1 MEVAFK
7 HRWTGG
13 REEISTRATCPEC
26 GRHHYVKSFS
36 ARATCP
42 YCKEHPLPLPGR
54 GASPND
60 TRYKRW
66 ALVEDKSPEDCRF
79 SKGARFTDF
88 DVDWMEKLGTIAPGS
103 KFRHVTSKKVR
114 VIKEVT

>member
-36 ARATCP
+36 ARETCP
-42 YCKEHPLPLPGR
+42 YCKEHPLPVRNYEKPNLPWVLVKDT
-54 GASPND
+54 SP
-60 TRYKRW
+60 
-66 ALVEDKSPEDCRF
+66 ADCRF
-79 SKGARFTDF
+79 NKGARFTKLEIE
-88 DVDWMEKLGTIAPGS
+88 WMINSETIPAGS
-103 KFRHVTSKKVR
+103 VFRNIHT
-114 VIKEVT
+114 KEILEIGR